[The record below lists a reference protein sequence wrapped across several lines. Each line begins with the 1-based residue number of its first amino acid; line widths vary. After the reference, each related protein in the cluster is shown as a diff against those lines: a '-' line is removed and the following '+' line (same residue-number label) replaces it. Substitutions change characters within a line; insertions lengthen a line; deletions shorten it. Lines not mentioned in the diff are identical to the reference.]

1 MKKSQ
6 KKIGKTEREMKQKR
20 EQTNDTETRVTKL
33 RNFWACQPHLF
44 QRLFQSKKKNLVL
57 FHFVNGNIIRHAQT
71 SDCH

>member
-44 QRLFQSKKKNLVL
+44 QRLFQSKKKKSC
-57 FHFVNGNIIRHAQT
+57 FVSFR
-71 SDCH
+71 